1 MSNFSW
7 TESDAAISN
16 WETTHNCIHKLLC
29 GVHSTEEIKHSIEN
43 LFNKFLLS
51 KSDNSIYGFFQREY
65 FTFMELHPY
74 RRYCI
79 IQFILLL
86 DLDYISERLLVILS
100 NNDLDHV
107 NWSHILQLISVMITC
122 IKGGVSTVKFIIHQL
137 LLSLFNS
144 NMNYINNDN
153 VDLDCLHLLDDVFI
167 HKSQLNVL
175 KSTKHDKQLLIGVLL
190 IARQLCSE
198 DNRLTGINYK
208 QWWMET
214 FCNPLL
220 STHNNNNNNNT
231 QNVLSSRC
239 AVVYFCDLLIE
250 LLPWETDPKFL
261 QIQVNTRPNWFNP
274 VKRSMNNNR
283 IKIHTDKIRI
293 KPTEVIVL
301 FNEDELIIPID
312 LECTNMITDS
322 NNHNHNTYIESCI
335 NRWNDYCEIAQGR
348 LAELREH
355 CCATKMVTTDKKIS
369 DCPDAYTTPGWSD
382 VLNWLN
388 EIATQRTVDYCSGDI
403 SKCRLPSEWNEVNLF
418 RYRKKGGSSSG
429 PVLLHVT

>member
-1 MSNFSW
+1 
-7 TESDAAISN
+7 
-16 WETTHNCIHKLLC
+16 
-29 GVHSTEEIKHSIEN
+29 
-43 LFNKFLLS
+43 
-51 KSDNSIYGFFQREY
+51 
-65 FTFMELHPY
+65 
-74 RRYCI
+74 
-79 IQFILLL
+79 
-86 DLDYISERLLVILS
+86 
-100 NNDLDHV
+100 
-107 NWSHILQLISVMITC
+107 
-122 IKGGVSTVKFIIHQL
+122 
-137 LLSLFNS
+137 
-144 NMNYINNDN
+144 MNYINNDN

-175 KSTKHDKQLLIGVLL
+175 TSIKHDKQLLIGVLL

-220 STHNNNNNNNT
+220 STHNNNSNNNT

-239 AVVYFCDLLIE
+239 AVVYFCNLLIE

-261 QIQVNTRPNWFNP
+261 QIQVNTRPNWFNL

-283 IKIHTDKIRI
+283 IKIHTDKIRV
-293 KPTEVIVL
+293 KPTELIVS

-348 LAELREH
+348 LAELR
-355 CCATKMVTTDKKIS
+355 VRS
-369 DCPDAYTTPGWSD
+369 NNS
-382 VLNWLN
+382 WLDDTMIMYVN
-388 EIATQRTVDYCSGDI
+388 HVSTYPF
-403 SKCRLPSEWNEVNLF
+403 KCTRPIL
-418 RYRKKGGSSSG
+418 YY
-429 PVLLHVT
+429 VLLN

>member
-1 MSNFSW
+1 MGNAMTSAVLGQ
-7 TESDAAISN
+7 T
-16 WETTHNCIHKLLC
+16 
-29 GVHSTEEIKHSIEN
+29 
-43 LFNKFLLS
+43 
-51 KSDNSIYGFFQREY
+51 
-65 FTFMELHPY
+65 
-74 RRYCI
+74 RYM
-79 IQFILLL
+79 LK
-86 DLDYISERLLVILS
+86 DLNYISERVLVILS

-122 IKGGVSTVKFIIHQL
+122 IKGGVSTVK
-137 LLSLFNS
+137 
-144 NMNYINNDN
+144 Y
-153 VDLDCLHLLDDVFI
+153 DVFI
-167 HKSQLNVL
+167 HKSQLDVL
-175 KSTKHDKQLLIGVLL
+175 KSNKHDKQLLLGVLL

-214 FCNPLL
+214 FSNPLL
-220 STHNNNNNNNT
+220 STHNNNT

-283 IKIHTDKIRI
+283 IKIHTDKIRV
-293 KPTEVIVL
+293 KPTEVIMS
-301 FNEDELIIPID
+301 FNEDELIMPID
-312 LECTNMITDS
+312 LECTNMITD
-322 NNHNHNTYIESCI
+322 NHNYNTYIESCI

-355 CCATKMVTTDKKIS
+355 CCATKMVTTDKKIF
-369 DCPDAYTTPGWSD
+369 DFADAYTTPGWSD

-388 EIATQRTVDYCSGDI
+388 EIATQRTVDHCSGDI

-418 RYRKKGGSSSG
+418 R
-429 PVLLHVT
+429 

>member
-1 MSNFSW
+1 
-7 TESDAAISN
+7 
-16 WETTHNCIHKLLC
+16 
-29 GVHSTEEIKHSIEN
+29 
-43 LFNKFLLS
+43 
-51 KSDNSIYGFFQREY
+51 
-65 FTFMELHPY
+65 MELNPY

-86 DLDYISERLLVILS
+86 DLNYISERVLVILS

-122 IKGGVSTVKFIIHQL
+122 NRGGVSTVKFMIHQL

-167 HKSQLNVL
+167 HKSQLDVL
-175 KSTKHDKQLLIGVLL
+175 KSNKHDKQLLIGVLL

-214 FCNPLL
+214 FSNPLL
-220 STHNNNNNNNT
+220 STHNNT

-239 AVVYFCDLLIE
+239 AVVYFCDLLIG

-283 IKIHTDKIRI
+283 IKIHTDKIRV
-293 KPTEVIVL
+293 KPTEVIMS
-301 FNEDELIIPID
+301 FNEDELIMPID
-312 LECTNMITDS
+312 LECTNMITD
-322 NNHNHNTYIESCI
+322 NHNHNTYIESCI

-348 LAELREH
+348 LAELRVRWNTSWLDDTMIMYVNHVSTYPFKCTRPLLALLNAPETEH
-355 CCATKMVTTDKKIS
+355 LSDELKFAREQLLQGIRSAGLSHLLNHTKEKTSTTKMITKTTTTTKRKKKRPT
-369 DCPDAYTTPGWSD
+369 CT
-382 VLNWLN
+382 
-388 EIATQRTVDYCSGDI
+388 TQRSST
-403 SKCRLPSEWNEVNLF
+403 SKQYRMSNKSEFYNETN
-418 RYRKKGGSSSG
+418 K
-429 PVLLHVT
+429 T

>member
-1 MSNFSW
+1 
-7 TESDAAISN
+7 
-16 WETTHNCIHKLLC
+16 
-29 GVHSTEEIKHSIEN
+29 
-43 LFNKFLLS
+43 
-51 KSDNSIYGFFQREY
+51 
-65 FTFMELHPY
+65 
-74 RRYCI
+74 
-79 IQFILLL
+79 
-86 DLDYISERLLVILS
+86 
-100 NNDLDHV
+100 
-107 NWSHILQLISVMITC
+107 MITC

-167 HKSQLNVL
+167 HKSQLDVL
-175 KSTKHDKQLLIGVLL
+175 KSNKHDKQLLIGVLL

-220 STHNNNNNNNT
+220 STHNNNNT

-261 QIQVNTRPNWFNP
+261 QIQVNTRPNWFNL
-274 VKRSMNNNR
+274 VKRSMNNNNR
-283 IKIHTDKIRI
+283 IKIHPDKIRV
-293 KPTEVIVL
+293 KPTEVIVS

-388 EIATQRTVDYCSGDI
+388 EIATQRTVDYCTGDI

-418 RYRKKGGSSSG
+418 RPRWLRSTLIPALLNAPEIEHLSAELKFAREQLLQGIRSAGLSHLLNHTEKKTSTTKTTTKATTTTTTNRKQKRPTCITQRSSTSKQYRMSNKSVLYNQTKKS
-429 PVLLHVT
+429 